1 MRPLSGLIIDIVY
14 SVGQGISGKSLR
26 KVWEKSGILKRS
38 MNVGTMCH

>member
-1 MRPLSGLIIDIVY
+1 MRPLSGLIIDIVD
-14 SVGQGISGKSLR
+14 SVGQGISGKNLR